1 MGIFVCLNCEKNDG
15 EEGDKDKKDEENSNI
30 INDNMQITIRDLS
43 GTIINSQVLYNKVFE
58 KNPMEDY
65 RKIKEIS
72 PTKCLVSRKDD
83 EEGKLFKMEM
93 IVEYPNNIIDIINEI
108 LKLDQQ
114 DIIKIYYIYIFSKN
128 YYVIYENL
136 ENNLLKTGQ
145 IDIELKFRKEIMEKL
160 FKIINYLHEQN
171 IYNIGLNFDN
181 LFLKKMELKQK
192 KKILRKKKQD
202 SSEIEAE
209 KKLAVYI
216 TSLSIIDILK
226 LNYDLSK
233 LKFYSPEVIK
243 QIYIKKIIQKE
254 INIKKDKNDEWG
266 CGILLYYLITG
277 ELPFNGENI
286 HDIYLSLDKA
296 DLDVSSP
303 KFNKSCDSEKD
314 LLLKLLERDE
324 KKRISISEC
333 LNHPYF
339 KEPIKLYSNNI
350 DENIYDID
358 INILN
363 NLLNIQKPASKFHEV
378 VIAYLSFN
386 FISEEEKHKINF
398 LFNYIDTDKDNKI
411 TEEDLITVF
420 DKKGIKYTQ
429 EQIKHIL
436 YVLDY
441 DLNNC
446 IQYQE
451 FSRHLCNKRELFKEE
466 NMRKLFNSIDVNKN
480 NYIDQQDII
489 GFIMTNDGMDN
500 ITIEKEFMEK
510 FGMNVDDKITYEEF
524 CEAIRN
530 NKIIKKKNNPEEINI
545 NQNED

>member
-1 MGIFVCLNCEKNDG
+1 MGLFVCLDCNEKDKEDG
-15 EEGDKDKKDEENSNI
+15 DNEKKDEEISNI
-30 INDNMQITIRDLS
+30 NNDNIQISIRDLS
-43 GTIINSQVLYNKVFE
+43 GTIVSSQVLYNKVFE
-58 KNPMEDY
+58 KNPMEEY
-65 RKIKEIS
+65 KIINEVS
-72 PTKCLVSRKDD
+72 PIKYVVSRKDD
-83 EEGKLFKMEM
+83 EEGKLFIMEM
-93 IVEYPNNIIDIINEI
+93 IEEYSNNINDIINNI
-108 LKLDQQ
+108 LKLDHQ
-114 DIIKIYYIYIFSKN
+114 DIIKIYYIYIFSKK

-145 IDIELKFRKEIMEKL
+145 IDIELKFRREIMEKL

-171 IYNIGLNFDN
+171 VYNIGLNFDN
-181 LFLKKMELKQK
+181 IFLKKIELKQK

-202 SSEIEAE
+202 SKEIDAE
-209 KKLAVYI
+209 KKLVVYI
-216 TSLSIIDILK
+216 TSLLVIDILK
-226 LNYDLSK
+226 LNYDMSL

-254 INIKKDKNDEWG
+254 INNKKDKNDEWG
-266 CGILLYYLITG
+266 CGIFLYYLITG
-277 ELPFNGENI
+277 EFPFNGDNI

-296 DLDVSSP
+296 DLNLSSP
-303 KFNKSCDSEKD
+303 KFNNSCDSEKD

-333 LNHPYF
+333 LNHPFF

-350 DENIYDID
+350 IENIEDID

-386 FISEEEKHKINF
+386 YISEEEKHKINF

-411 TEEDLITVF
+411 TEEDLINVF

-429 EQIKHIL
+429 EQIKQIL
-436 YVLDY
+436 YVFDY

-451 FSRHLCNKRELFKEE
+451 FSRHLCNKKELFKEE
-466 NMRKLFNSIDVNKN
+466 NMRKLFNAIDINKN
-480 NYIDQQDII
+480 KYIDQQDII
-489 GFIMTNDGMDN
+489 GFIMTNDGINN

-510 FGMNVDDKITYEEF
+510 FGMSVDDKITYEEF

-530 NKIIKKKNNPEEINI
+530 NKIIEKKNNPEVIDVNKI
-545 NQNED
+545 ED